1 MSVLFTRRGLTEELT
16 KEQMC
21 SINFI
26 GNGRDIVWVVIDGQK
41 YDSDV
46 DNIEVPDGTVITC
59 HLINNGLV
67 GESTVVVND
76 DTVFTVSGWGG
87 KETYDYIIDGA
98 VSITITFR
106 AVISGN
112 YQQWGTITMDVTFA

>member
-76 DTVFTVSGWGG
+76 DTVFTVSGWGD

-98 VSITITFR
+98 VNITITFR

-112 YQQWGTITMDVTFA
+112 YQQWGTITMDVTFV

>member
-76 DTVFTVSGWGG
+76 DTVFTVSGWGH
-87 KETYDYIIDGA
+87 KDTYDYIIDGA
-98 VSITITFR
+98 VNITITFR

-112 YQQWGTITMDVTFA
+112 YQQWGTITMDVTFV